1 MNFGVLGWSKYIKL
15 YETQL
20 GCKIDTAFKIFS
32 EGLGLAGTSG
42 SLCSNS
48 APLGPPRAGA
58 QHHVQVALGASK
70 EGDSTTFGQPIIL
83 FFIILHYISDLE

>member
-15 YETQL
+15 YETQS
-20 GCKIDTAFKIFS
+20 GCKIDAAFKIFP

-48 APLGPPRAGA
+48 APLGPPRAGT
-58 QHHVQVALGASK
+58 QHHIQAAL
-70 EGDSTTFGQPIIL
+70 GDSTTFGQPIIL
-83 FFIILHYISDLE
+83 FFIILHYISHLE